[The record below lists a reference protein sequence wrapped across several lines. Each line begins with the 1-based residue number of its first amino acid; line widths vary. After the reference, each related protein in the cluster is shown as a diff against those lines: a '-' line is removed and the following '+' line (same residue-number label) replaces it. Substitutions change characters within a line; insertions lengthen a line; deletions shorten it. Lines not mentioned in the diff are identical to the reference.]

1 MAAMADAAMSDD
13 LMRAILVLDDAFRE
27 YSQSAFVLEA
37 IGAPLS
43 SIPQISHEDAS
54 RRTELGL
61 SLIERISALD
71 GAMLPPPIRTALEL
85 AERLAR
91 SWSHEADW
99 YWLVFDARHMGYL
112 AMFAPTSYGGG
123 SLINRLHSA
132 FPKFVFNEA
141 GDLDR
146 YLGLVSDYGRLI
158 RQMHERTTGQ
168 AERGIRM
175 PAPQVAQAEVLLKRF
190 RADADRLLRVDHRRT
205 VSLAGTAFADRVE
218 QRIADTVLP
227 SYDAFL
233 ADLRGPL
240 ADDAPEMV
248 GLAQYP
254 GGEAVYAELVKL
266 HTTVEITPEEVHA
279 IGLERIERIREQ
291 METILAEVGFDGV
304 PADYIAQTGADPA
317 WHAADA
323 DGLRTHFE
331 RYIARMEPVIG
342 DYFRHTPSTDHGVR
356 PLSDA
361 LTGSMT
367 FGYYNAPSP
376 SDPQGTYYFNAH
388 NLANQP
394 LLNIAAL
401 TFHELEPGHHL
412 QMAGQQEAGVL
423 HPLVAHSFVNA
434 YAEGWAE
441 YAAALAGEMGMYREP
456 EERFGKLIMDSFLT
470 CRLVVDTGMNALGWS
485 LEEARAYMRANAFI
499 SEAEILTETI
509 RYSCDIPAQSLAYK
523 IGDVRLMAM
532 RAEMAERLGERFD
545 IRDFHDVVLEE
556 GSLPLSIV
564 EEKVR
569 RRTRELEAIP

>member
-1 MAAMADAAMSDD
+1 MAGAATGDQ
-13 LMRAILVLDDAFRE
+13 LMRAILVLEDAYRE
-27 YSQSAFVLEA
+27 YSQSAFVQEA
-37 IGAPLS
+37 IGAPLT
-43 SIPQISHEDAS
+43 SIPQVSYEDAC
-54 RRTELGL
+54 RRSALGEAL
-61 SLIERISALD
+61 LQRIGALD
-71 GAMLPPPIRTALEL
+71 GCALPAPLETALQV

-91 SWSHEADW
+91 SWFREAEW
-99 YWLVFDARHMGYL
+99 YWLVFDARFMGYF

-132 FPKFVFNEA
+132 FPKFAFTEA

-158 RQMHERTTGQ
+158 RQMHERTRGQ

-175 PAPQVAQAEVLLKRF
+175 PAPQVAQAKILLKRF
-190 RADADRLLRVDHRRT
+190 RENAETLLQVG
-205 VSLAGTAFADRVE
+205 SE
-218 QRIADTVLP
+218 RIAGLADSNFSRQVERRIGDWVMP

-233 ADLRGPL
+233 ADLEGPL
-240 ADDAPEMV
+240 ADGAPETV

-254 GGEAVYAELVKL
+254 GGAAVYAELVKL
-266 HTTVEITPEEVHA
+266 HTTVDITPEEVHA
-279 IGLERIERIREQ
+279 IGLERIARIREQ
-291 METILAEVGFDGV
+291 MHAILAEVGFEGG
-304 PADYIAQTGADPA
+304 PAEYIARTGADPA
-317 WHAADA
+317 WHAGDA
-323 DGLRTHFE
+323 DGLRAHFE

-342 DYFRHTPSTDHGVR
+342 DYFRRTPSTDHGVR
-356 PLSDA
+356 PLSEA
-361 LTGSMT
+361 LTASMT

-376 SDPQGTYYFNAH
+376 SDPQGTYYFNAR

-401 TFHELEPGHHL
+401 TYHELEPGHHL

-456 EERFGKLIMDSFLT
+456 PERFGKLIMDSFLT

-485 LEEARAYMRANAFI
+485 LEDARAYMRANAFI
-499 SEAEILTETI
+499 SEAEILTETV

-523 IGDVRLMAM
+523 IGDVRLMQM
-532 RAEMAERLGERFD
+532 RAEMSERLGERFD
-545 IRDFHDVVLEE
+545 IRDFHDTVLEE

-564 EEKVR
+564 EDKVR
-569 RRTRELEAIP
+569 RRTREIEAAH